1 MAGQVFQ
8 SDLNSLLREV
18 LTSYKAEVAAGGKL
32 YKLFAMDFLNS
43 HHHTDRRDAA
53 GLNEHRKNLGILR
66 GILFTRKDLLMRFSE
81 VNTPDDDLMKE
92 LLHLYYTTEAPP
104 LMREAAGTVSSAAKQ
119 NRSLSLGCCLDN
131 DQLSLIADC
140 ANEARM
146 FVEELDASML
156 RSLLEGKLIVPLRS
170 RNNRMLAY
178 FLDQLCRHGLI
189 LPRWQNLLEQAGSI
203 LGPKGNKPLRHD
215 QFSNALTHARNT
227 PNSMQKKILECVQ
240 QVQEQRS
247 NEGTASK

>member
-1 MAGQVFQ
+1 MAGRELQ

-18 LTSYKAEVAAGGKL
+18 LVSYKVEVVAGGKL
-32 YKLFAMDFLNS
+32 YKLFAIDFLNS

-53 GLNEHRKNLGILR
+53 GLNEHRKNLGILK
-66 GILFTRKDLLMRFSE
+66 GILFTRKDLLVQFSE
-81 VNTPDDDLMKE
+81 VGTPDDATLKD

-104 LMREAAGTVSSAAKQ
+104 GQEAGAAVSIPSKQ
-119 NRSLSLGCCLDN
+119 NHSLSLGCCLDN

-140 ANEARM
+140 ANEARV
-146 FVEELDASML
+146 FVEVLDASIL
-156 RSLLEGKLIVPLRS
+156 RSLLDGKLLVPLRS

-178 FLDQLCRHGLI
+178 LFDQLCRHGLI

-203 LGPKGNKPLRHD
+203 LGPKGNKPLRHE

-227 PNSMQKKILECVQ
+227 PNSMQKKIRECIQ
-240 QVQEQRS
+240 KVQEQLS
-247 NEGTASK
+247 NDGTASK

>member
-1 MAGQVFQ
+1 MQ

-18 LTSYKAEVAAGGKL
+18 LVSYKVEVVAGGKL
-32 YKLFAMDFLNS
+32 YKLFAIDFLNS

-53 GLNEHRKNLGILR
+53 GLNEHRKNLGILK
-66 GILFTRKDLLMRFSE
+66 GILFTRKDLLVRFSE
-81 VNTPDDDLMKE
+81 MDSPDDALLKD

-104 LMREAAGTVSSAAKQ
+104 PGQEADATSSTSKQ
-119 NRSLSLGCCLDN
+119 NHSLSLGCCLDD

-140 ANEARM
+140 ANEARV
-146 FVEELDASML
+146 FVEVIDAPML
-156 RSLLEGKLIVPLRS
+156 RSLLEGKLTVPLTS

-178 FLDQLCRHGLI
+178 LFDQLCRHGLI

-215 QFSNALTHARNT
+215 QFSNALTHARNS
-227 PNSMQKKILECVQ
+227 PNSMQKKIRDCVQ
-240 QVQEQRS
+240 QVQEQLS

>member
-18 LTSYKAEVAAGGKL
+18 LTLYKAEVVAGGKL
-32 YKLFAMDFLNS
+32 HELFAMDFLNS

-53 GLNEHRKNLGILR
+53 GLNEHRKNLGILK
-66 GILFTRKDLLMRFSE
+66 GILFTRKDLLVRFSE
-81 VNTPDDDLMKE
+81 MDSPDDALLKD

-104 LMREAAGTVSSAAKQ
+104 PGQEADATSSTSKQ
-119 NRSLSLGCCLDN
+119 NHSLSLGCCLDD

-140 ANEARM
+140 ANEARV
-146 FVEELDASML
+146 FVETVDTTTF
-156 RSLLEGKLIVPLRS
+156 RSLLEGKLTVPLTS

-178 FLDQLCRHGLI
+178 LFDQLCRHGFI

-203 LGPKGNKPLRHD
+203 LGPKGNKPLRHE

-227 PNSMQKKILECVQ
+227 PNSMQKKIRECVQ
-240 QVQEQRS
+240 QVQKQLS

>member
-1 MAGQVFQ
+1 MTMYK
-8 SDLNSLLREV
+8 SEV
-18 LTSYKAEVAAGGKL
+18 VSGKKL
-32 YKLFAMDFLNS
+32 YKLFAMDFMNS
-43 HHHTDRRDAA
+43 HHHTDRLDAA

-66 GILFTRKDLLMRFSE
+66 GILFTRKDLLVRFSE
-81 VNTPDDDLMKE
+81 TGKPDDGLMKD

-104 LMREAAGTVSSAAKQ
+104 PGRETV
-119 NRSLSLGCCLDN
+119 DTTT
-131 DQLSLIADC
+131 
-140 ANEARM
+140 
-146 FVEELDASML
+146 F
-156 RSLLEGKLIVPLRS
+156 RSLLEGKLTVPLTS

-178 FLDQLCRHGLI
+178 LFDQLCRHGFI

-203 LGPKGNKPLRHD
+203 LGPKGNKPLRHE

-240 QVQEQRS
+240 QVQKQLS

>member
-1 MAGQVFQ
+1 MYK
-8 SDLNSLLREV
+8 SEV
-18 LTSYKAEVAAGGKL
+18 VTGGKL
-32 YKLFAMDFLNS
+32 YKLFAEDFLNS

-53 GLNEHRKNLGILR
+53 GLNEHRKNLGILK
-66 GILFTRKDLLMRFSE
+66 GILFTRKDLLVQFSE
-81 VNTPDDDLMKE
+81 VGTPDDATLKD

-104 LMREAAGTVSSAAKQ
+104 PKQEAYAPLSSATKQ
-119 NRSLSLGCCLDN
+119 NHSLSLGCCLDD

-140 ANEARM
+140 ANEARA

-156 RSLLEGKLIVPLRS
+156 RSLLEGKLTVPLRS

-178 FLDQLCRHGLI
+178 FFDQLCRHGLI

-203 LGPKGNKPLRHD
+203 LGPKGNKPLRHE

-227 PNSMQKKILECVQ
+227 PNSMQKKIRECVQ
-240 QVQEQRS
+240 QVQKQRS
-247 NEGTASK
+247 NDGTANK

>member
-1 MAGQVFQ
+1 MYQ
-8 SDLNSLLREV
+8 SEV
-18 LTSYKAEVAAGGKL
+18 LTGKKL
-32 YKLFAMDFLNS
+32 YKLFALDFLNS

-53 GLNEHRKNLGILR
+53 GLNEHRKNLGILK
-66 GILFTRKDLLMRFSE
+66 GILFTRKDLLVRFSE
-81 VNTPDDDLMKE
+81 MDSPDDALLKD

-104 LMREAAGTVSSAAKQ
+104 LGQEADVTSSTSKQ
-119 NRSLSLGCCLDN
+119 NHSLSLGCCLDD

-140 ANEARM
+140 ANEARV
-146 FVEELDASML
+146 FVEVIDAPML
-156 RSLLEGKLIVPLRS
+156 RSLLEGKLTVPLTS

-178 FLDQLCRHGLI
+178 LFDQLCRHGLI

-215 QFSNALTHARNT
+215 QFSNALTHARNS
-227 PNSMQKKILECVQ
+227 PNSMQKKIRDCVQ
-240 QVQEQRS
+240 QVQEQLS

>member
-1 MAGQVFQ
+1 MQ
-8 SDLNSLLREV
+8 SDLNSLLLEV
-18 LTSYKAEVAAGGKL
+18 VTMYKSEVVADGKL

-53 GLNEHRKNLGILR
+53 GLNEHRKNLGILK
-66 GILFTRKDLLMRFSE
+66 GILFRRKDLLVRFSE
-81 VNTPDDDLMKE
+81 MGTLDDALLKD

-104 LMREAAGTVSSAAKQ
+104 SGQEACAIISSTAKQ
-119 NRSLSLGCCLDN
+119 NHSLSLGCSLDD

-146 FVEELDASML
+146 FVEELDASIL

-178 FLDQLCRHGLI
+178 FFDQLCRNGLI

-203 LGPKGNKPLRHD
+203 LGPKGNKPLKHE

-227 PNSMQKKILECVQ
+227 PNSMQKKIRECVQ
-240 QVQEQRS
+240 QMQRQPS
-247 NEGTASK
+247 NDGSDSK